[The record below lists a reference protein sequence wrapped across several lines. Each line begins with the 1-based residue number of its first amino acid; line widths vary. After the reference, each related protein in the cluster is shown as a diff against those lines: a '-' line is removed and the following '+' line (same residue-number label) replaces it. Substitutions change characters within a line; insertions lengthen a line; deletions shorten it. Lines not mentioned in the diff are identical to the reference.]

1 MARGVCGNV
10 RWYIGMYHY
19 QLPSITPLPL
29 KMAGIETLDFLSVP
43 VGNGNLKGG
52 LILCR
57 HFWKKKCPHF
67 DRLFVVC
74 GEKGVG
80 GGRGRLQVK
89 WNV

>member
-10 RWYIGMYHY
+10 RCYIGMYHY

-52 LILCR
+52 LILC
-57 HFWKKKCPHF
+57 
-67 DRLFVVC
+67 
-74 GEKGVG
+74 
-80 GGRGRLQVK
+80 
-89 WNV
+89 